1 MGNGKTTIP
10 GQKRVEQNHCME
22 RKLLIRRYV
31 LPRHFKVESS
41 FKKCSE
47 VTSKLYSKDFSMA
60 EKTGTAA
67 VNYAKDGG
75 SGKYYASS
83 LWVIFR
89 LIILNILV
97 L

>member
-1 MGNGKTTIP
+1 
-10 GQKRVEQNHCME
+10 VEQNHCENGKGSYQSEDMFY
-22 RKLLIRRYV
+22 RDT
-31 LPRHFKVESS
+31 FKVESS
-41 FKKCSE
+41 FKNVVKKVQC
-47 VTSKLYSKDFSMA
+47 VKTLILSMA
-60 EKTGTAA
+60 GKTGTAA

-97 L
+97 LS